1 MNLLLIGHISS
12 GSDSGDAS
20 EIRTR
25 FIKKG
30 LEETGCHFK
39 TISYKYERGEEAR
52 TDGLDN
58 LYSKVKLNG
67 KLLVI
72 YKALLAPWV
81 LFFKLLKQR
90 TYAEKIVVDRLPVY
104 LSIPVFLFSIF
115 FRKKTVLI
123 LNEFPQR
130 LIHSEHSLRS
140 MSEDLSVWAL
150 GKVCDV
156 LIIISREH
164 EKVYKQ
170 YVRKKSKTIVLPIL
184 MDCEKNSNS
193 NIDENTPRRVI
204 YAGALSESNGV
215 TLLVKAAKQLI
226 EVGVEHR
233 LIILGPSASQQYT
246 DELHEMVKNYNLGS
260 VVEILPP
267 KTNLE
272 AVKLLSESDVLVI
285 PKLDDQRAVGYIP
298 SKLGD
303 FLFTGKPVVCSHLG
317 DVPDYIT
324 DGVNG
329 FLVKPDSI
337 DSLTECLSKIISNYD
352 ELKKVGYEGFN
363 TSKEFDYR
371 NQCERLNNILK
382 CQ

>member
-39 TISYKYERGEEAR
+39 TISYKYERGVETC
-52 TDGLDN
+52 TDDPNN
-58 LYSKVKLNG
+58 LYSKVKIKG
-67 KLLVI
+67 KLLVL
-72 YKALLAPWV
+72 YKALLAPWI
-81 LFFKLLKQR
+81 LFFKLLMLR
-90 TYAEKIVVDRLPVY
+90 TYVEKIVVDRLPVY

-123 LNEFPQR
+123 VNEFPQR
-130 LIHSEHSLRS
+130 IINSEYSLRS
-140 MSEDLSVWAL
+140 MSEDFSLWVL

-184 MDCEKNSNS
+184 MDCKKKSYLKEG
-193 NIDENTPRRVI
+193 ENTPKRVI

-215 TLLVKAAKQLI
+215 TLLVKATKQLI
-226 EVGVEHR
+226 EAGVEHH
-233 LIILGPSASQQYT
+233 LTIVGPSISQQYT
-246 DELHEMVKNYNLGS
+246 NELNEMVKNYNLSS

-272 AVKLLSESDVLVI
+272 AVKLLCESDVLVI

-303 FLFTGKPVVCSHLG
+303 FLFTGNPVVCSHLG

-324 DGVNG
+324 DGENG

-337 DSLTECLSKIISNYD
+337 DSLTECLSKVISNYD
-352 ELKKVGYEGFN
+352 VLKNVGYEGVN
-363 TSKEFDYR
+363 ISKEFDYR
-371 NQCERLNNILK
+371 NQCLRLNNLLK

>member
-30 LEETGCHFK
+30 LEETGCHFR
-39 TISYKYERGEEAR
+39 TISYKFEQGVETRVDNH
-52 TDGLDN
+52 TN
-58 LYSKVKLNG
+58 LYSKVKLKG
-67 KLLVI
+67 KLLLL

-81 LFFKLLKQR
+81 LFFKLLMLR
-90 TYAEKIVVDRLPVY
+90 TYAEKIVVDRLPIY
-104 LSIPVFLFSIF
+104 LSIPVFLFSIL
-115 FRKKTVLI
+115 FRKKTILI

-140 MSEDLSVWAL
+140 VSEDFSLWVL
-150 GKVCDV
+150 GKVCCV

-170 YVRKKSKTIVLPIL
+170 YIRKKSKTIVLPIL
-184 MDCEKNSNS
+184 MDCKKKSHLKEG
-193 NIDENTPRRVI
+193 ENTPKRVI

-215 TLLVKAAKQLI
+215 SLLVKATKKLI
-226 EVGVEHR
+226 DAGVDHH
-233 LIILGPSASQQYT
+233 LTIVGPSVSQQYT
-246 DELHEMVKNYNLGS
+246 DELNEMVKNYNLDS

-272 AVKLLSESDVLVI
+272 AIKLLSESDVLVI
-285 PKLDDQRAVGYIP
+285 PKLDDQRGVGYIP

-303 FLFTGKPVVCSHLG
+303 FLFTGNPVVCSRLG

-324 DGVNG
+324 DLENG
-329 FLVKPDSI
+329 FLIEPNSV
-337 DSLTECLSKIISNYD
+337 DSLSKCISEIISDYD
-352 ELKKVGYEGFN
+352 YFKYIGEEGIKVALN
-363 TSKEFDYR
+363 FDYR
-371 NQCERLNNILK
+371 KQCQGLSRVL
-382 CQ
+382 